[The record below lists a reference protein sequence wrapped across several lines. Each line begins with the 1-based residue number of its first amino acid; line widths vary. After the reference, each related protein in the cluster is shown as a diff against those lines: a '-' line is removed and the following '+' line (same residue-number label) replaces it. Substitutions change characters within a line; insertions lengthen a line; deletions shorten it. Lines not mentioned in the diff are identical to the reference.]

1 MHKNNLGFTSVRIK
15 CKFAEY
21 LFLIQSHWILTTLQK
36 FTDLVVNWSID
47 HGQFRCRVYVFHYI
61 KLGQDRLRR
70 SSDPLSVPTIHRP
83 FDLLTRV
90 GLDVQ
95 YGCSTMLGQ
104 VKAVQLSAFSP
115 NYPQANRTLDQG
127 RFKNLMLVLYY
138 VRLGQVRLRRSDDLH
153 SVPTILRPIGR
164 VIRVG

>member
-61 KLGQDRLRR
+61 KLG
-70 SSDPLSVPTIHRP
+70 
-83 FDLLTRV
+83 
-90 GLDVQ
+90 
-95 YGCSTMLGQ
+95 
-104 VKAVQLSAFSP
+104 
-115 NYPQANRTLDQG
+115 
-127 RFKNLMLVLYY
+127 
-138 VRLGQVRLRRSDDLH
+138 
-153 SVPTILRPIGR
+153 
-164 VIRVG
+164 